1 MTGGSRSYALDISE
15 HLFHLTTESLR
26 LHSNETR
33 RYQSLASLINQRLQ
47 AAPALEEREAETIR
61 QHLSAIPTKGDIRV
75 YLSITKSGANNLT
88 EVKRRLGETLG
99 SDVTVG
105 DTLSV
110 MLFHYVV
117 DQKAARVLERL
128 GLCDSEDSPN
138 PAHDS
143 DNTARETAK
152 PR

>member
-26 LHSNETR
+26 LHSNETK
-33 RYQSLASLINQRLQ
+33 RYASLASLVSQRLL
-47 AAPALEEREAETIR
+47 APSSIDDHKPETIR
-61 QHLSAIPTKGDIRV
+61 EHLSAIPTKGDIRV
-75 YLSITKSGANNLT
+75 YLSITKSSADNLS

-128 GLCDSEDSPN
+128 GLCDSEDSQSP
-138 PAHDS
+138 S
-143 DNTARETAK
+143 GIRDNTA
-152 PR
+152 